1 MPNTHLA
8 EWNGEPN
15 PFLDIRV
22 RRAANLAINRD
33 AIINGL
39 LTGQEKPSYGPYA
52 GTIGYP
58 REALES
64 RYHGYDPERA
74 KALLA
79 EAGYADGLDIDLH
92 IVTDFQTFIPPM
104 ALVIQQ
110 DLEAVGIR
118 TTINEYLSS
127 EYFVMVRTFEK
138 PGLFWFFTNTIA
150 EPETVNGSGINE
162 DGFYAVSVYPD
173 TEIQELYLA
182 QKQALD
188 PDERAGVLEQ
198 LYTTFYDNHSW
209 VFLTE
214 VYAAAITSAR
224 INWPVGAAETRGTG
238 TLTKVQKLRSA

>member
-1 MPNTHLA
+1 M
-8 EWNGEPN
+8 
-15 PFLDIRV
+15 
-22 RRAANLAINRD
+22 
-33 AIINGL
+33 
-39 LTGQEKPSYGPYA
+39 
-52 GTIGYP
+52 
-58 REALES
+58 
-64 RYHGYDPERA
+64 
-74 KALLA
+74 
-79 EAGYADGLDIDLH
+79 
-92 IVTDFQTFIPPM
+92 TDFQAFIPTM

-127 EYFVMVRTFEK
+127 EYFVMVRTFEN

-214 VYAAAITSAR
+214 VYAAAITSAQ

-238 TLTKVQKLRSA
+238 TLTKVQKLRSV